1 MRNAYRGL
9 HWLTACVAL
18 ALLLAAGTG
27 AALAQTPGADFAG
40 VYRSEAMD
48 NEVTGDTIVWQLSL
62 LPDGGA
68 EAMIVFVT
76 TDSVSF
82 EAGSW
87 SVDDA
92 GDVVVTMERRLEP
105 AGGRER
111 PIEPTFD
118 IPFTVDGDTLTAAD
132 FLKYGSRDLVLTRTD
147 DEPISFLNDEGGLH
161 DDLKTGLAE
170 WPYALYVGAYRT
182 DDFSVRG
189 ATRWFGLVLRAD
201 GSARIDFPP
210 EPDSDAVT
218 IRASWYNNGDGT
230 ISITQIADID
240 SAGKVVHTYR
250 PPLLFAEMDRME
262 SGTLYARTLLLP
274 DGSQPLFFQLKAAES
289 AAGLYGGGLVA
300 VDVPKIG
307 VILELRDDGSL
318 EVVVTPL
325 DGASL
330 PMAALGVWEQ
340 TEVTVTLTLSS
351 EIGIKDGKPV
361 VRASEPRVP
370 ELLVLDEGML
380 VGPAIT
386 FIPLPLRSDSAGA
399 THEAD
404 ATSDSPPRPLSE
416 PEAPSAKTDPVAAA
430 DVTYMVAREQL
441 VAGMTVVLALNAD
454 GSASMSTQLG
464 PDAGTLLELGSWE
477 EDAGAVVVTL
487 DRSAYDNVAYAEAN
501 ELTFARTDARTLAG
515 IDYDTKRYGEALVLY
530 DTRDY

>member
-1 MRNAYRGL
+1 MHIVYHRL
-9 HWLTACVAL
+9 KWLTACVAL
-18 ALLLAAGTG
+18 ALLLAANTG
-27 AALAQTPGADFAG
+27 AAQAQTPGADLVG
-40 VYRSEAMD
+40 VYRSEALD
-48 NEVTGDTIVWQLSL
+48 NELTEQTLVWQLTL

-92 GDVVVTMERRLEP
+92 GDVIVTMERRFEP

-111 PIEPTFD
+111 PVEPPFD
-118 IPFTVDGDTLTAAD
+118 IHFTVDGDTLTAAD
-132 FLKYGSRDLVLTRTD
+132 FLMYGPRDLVLTRTD

-170 WPYALYVGAYRT
+170 WPDALYVGAYRT

-189 ATRWFGLVLRAD
+189 ATRWFALDLRTD

-210 EPDSDAVT
+210 EADSDAVT

-230 ISITQIADID
+230 ISVTQIADLD

-274 DGSQPLFFQLKAAES
+274 DGSQPLFFQVKAAES

-300 VDVPKIG
+300 DDVPKIG

-325 DGASL
+325 DGKSL

-340 TEVTVTLTLSS
+340 AGVTVTLTLSS
-351 EIGIKDGKPV
+351 EIAIVDGKPV
-361 VRASEPRVP
+361 VRATEPRVP
-370 ELLVLDEGML
+370 ELLVLDEGKL

-386 FIPLPLRSDSAGA
+386 FVPLPLHNDS
-399 THEAD
+399 AD
-404 ATSDSPPRPLSE
+404 ATQPADPSSDSPPRPLSE
-416 PEAPSAKTDPVAAA
+416 PEAPSAKTAPVAAE

-464 PDAGTLLELGSWE
+464 SDAGTLLELGSWE
-477 EDAGAVVVTL
+477 EDAEAVVVTL
-487 DRSAYDNVAYAEAN
+487 DRSAYDNVAYADAN
-501 ELTFARTDARTLAG
+501 VLTFKRTDERTLTG
-515 IDYDTKRYGEALVLY
+515 LDYDTERYGEELVLY